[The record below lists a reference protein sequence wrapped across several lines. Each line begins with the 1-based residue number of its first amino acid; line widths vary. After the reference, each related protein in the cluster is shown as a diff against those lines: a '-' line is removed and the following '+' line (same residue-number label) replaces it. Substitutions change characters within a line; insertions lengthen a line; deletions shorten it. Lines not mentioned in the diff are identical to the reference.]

1 MGEKGGPQTVNY
13 SRVGYLVHVDT
24 KLAITACFSYVY
36 KARLVKSLESKL
48 LLIQHYFRSL
58 SDTG

>member
-1 MGEKGGPQTVNY
+1 MGEKGDLQTVNY
-13 SRVGYLVHVDT
+13 SHVGYLVHVDT
-24 KLAITACFSYVY
+24 KLAINACFSDVY

-48 LLIQHYFRSL
+48 LLIQHYLRSP